1 MKIIDN
7 FRLNID
13 EEEVLRYQGC
23 DSNNLKNVNPII
35 IKITREEIDKAY
47 SLIETK
53 GIYDFVKV
61 NQIHIDK
68 GELNLTNGL
77 SLNVNNRM
85 LDSLKEI
92 DYIVFGIVTI
102 GHFLEDKVFEY
113 FSSKDFPKALALDA
127 AGTVSVR
134 YLRSYLSDLIY
145 KKAGGKRLYITKYY
159 SPGEEGWA
167 IDQQKNI
174 FQIIPAD
181 KIGVKITDSYMMI
194 PQKSLSFISGIGM
207 NPEIA
212 TRKEHSCKTCKAINC
227 QFRKNFD

>member
-1 MKIIDN
+1 MKIIEN
-7 FRLNID
+7 IKLKID

-23 DSNNLKNVNPII
+23 YSNNLKNVNPII
-35 IKITREEIDKAY
+35 IKLTQKEIEQAY

-61 NQIHIDK
+61 KQIRIDS
-68 GELNLTNGL
+68 GELILTNGL

-85 LDSLKEI
+85 LDSLEEI
-92 DYIVFGIVTI
+92 DYIIFGIVTI
-102 GHFLEDKVFEY
+102 GHRLEDKVSEY
-113 FSSKDFPKALALDA
+113 FNSKDAPRALALDA

-134 YLRSYLSDLIY
+134 YLRSYISDLIY
-145 KKAGGKRLYITKYY
+145 KKAGEKRLYSTKYF

-181 KIGVKITDSYMMI
+181 KIGVKMTDSYMMV
-194 PQKSLSFISGIGM
+194 PQKSLSFVAGIGM
-207 NPEIA
+207 NPKIA

-227 QFRKNFD
+227 QFRKIFD